1 MAGKK
6 TFERKH
12 FFIDRKLQGRYM
24 LTFLIPMVIML
35 LFMLFTLYV
44 AAQSLT
50 STTTRI
56 IRESVDNRIATRLQD
71 RPDPPA
77 SLYEDLLEDIEDY
90 LRTFSTEPRYR
101 RALLNSLLWVFGAGL
116 FILIVQIVLL
126 TVFVSH
132 KLAGPIY
139 RFEKV
144 CHSLIDGD
152 YTVQVKLRKGDEMQN
167 LAHLLENTVQLTRH
181 RLQVLRD
188 EKDGEKRDEVAGELQ
203 L

>member
-1 MAGKK
+1 MSEKQ

-35 LFMLFTLYV
+35 LFMVFTLYV
-44 AAQSLT
+44 ATQSLT
-50 STTTRI
+50 GTTTRI
-56 IRESVDNRIATRLQD
+56 VRESVDNRIATRLQD

-77 SLYEDLLEDIEDY
+77 ALYEDLLEDIRDY
-90 LRTFSTEPRYR
+90 LRTFSTDPRYR
-101 RALLNSLLWVFGAGL
+101 RALLNALLWVFGAGL

-132 KLAGPIY
+132 KLAGPIF

-152 YTVQVKLRKGDEMQN
+152 YTVSVRLRKGDEMQN

-188 EKDGEKRDEVAGELQ
+188 EKDREKRDKVAGELQ